1 MTEPPVEVA
10 SLPPVEVA
18 SLPPV
23 EVASLGPV
31 HVIGIG
37 GAGMSGIARILLARG
52 VAVSGSD
59 AKDSRRLAALRALGA
74 TVYVGHAAKQIG
86 PAKTVIASTAIKDS
100 NPELVVARERGIRIL
115 SRARA
120 LSIVMAEYQG
130 IAVAG
135 THGKTT
141 TTSMLT
147 VALQRCGADPSFAI
161 GSELNESGSNAHAG
175 SGNIFVAE
183 ADESDGSFLQLG
195 AVAGIVTNV
204 EPDHLDYWGSFEA
217 IEAGFAEFGR
227 GIGSRQGFVVVGV
240 DDPGGVRLAATLR
253 EADVDVRT
261 YGESGEAD
269 YRVEVVDRSGTGWS
283 FYTVIHGVRT
293 GPIRLRVPGRHNMLN
308 ATGALVCALGFG
320 FPVEAVIV
328 GLESFSGTRRRFE
341 FRGQAAGV
349 RVYDDY
355 AHHPT
360 EIAATL
366 HAARDVVGDG
376 RLVVAFQ
383 PHSYYRTALFI
394 EEFGQAL
401 SLADDVVV
409 LEVFGLGEEPIPGA
423 SGQMVAAN
431 VPLEPE
437 HVVFEPSWSKVPG
450 HLADR
455 ATPGDLVMTLGA
467 GDISMLGP
475 EVLALLERR
484 ERGVRVV
491 GPVAAS
497 NESKEPTR

>member
-1 MTEPPVEVA
+1 MTDD
-10 SLPPVEVA
+10 
-18 SLPPV
+18 
-23 EVASLGPV
+23 VASLGPV
-31 HVIGIG
+31 HIIGIG

-52 VAVSGSD
+52 VEVSGSD

-74 TVYVGHAAKQIG
+74 TVFVGHAANQIG
-86 PAKTVIASTAIKDS
+86 NSKTVVASTAIQQS
-100 NPELVVARERGIRIL
+100 NPELVAASERGVRIL

-120 LSIVMAEYQG
+120 LAIVMAEYRG

-147 VALQRCGADPSFAI
+147 VALQHCGADPSFAI

-175 SGNIFVAE
+175 SGDIFVAE

-195 AVAGIVTNV
+195 ANAGIVTNV
-204 EPDHLDYWGSFEA
+204 EPDHLDYWGSFDAVETA
-217 IEAGFAEFGR
+217 FVDFGK
-227 GIGSRQGFVVVGV
+227 GIGSRGGFVVVRV
-240 DDPGGVRLAATLR
+240 DDAGGMRLAKALR
-253 EADVDVRT
+253 ENDVDVRT
-261 YGESGEAD
+261 YGESEEAD
-269 YRVEVVDRSGTGWS
+269 FRVEVLERAGTGWS
-283 FYTVIHGVRT
+283 FYVVIHGVRS
-293 GPIRLRVPGRHNMLN
+293 GPIQLQVPGRHNMLD

-320 FPVEAVIV
+320 FPIEALIQ

-366 HAARDVVGDG
+366 HAARDVAGEG

-383 PHSYYRTALFI
+383 AHHYYRTALFTK
-394 EEFGQAL
+394 EFGQAL
-401 SLADDVVV
+401 SIADDVVV
-409 LEVFGLGEEPIPGA
+409 LEVFAPGEEPIPGA
-423 SGQMVAAN
+423 SGQQMAAN
-431 VPLEPE
+431 VELSPE

-450 HLADR
+450 HLAQR
-455 ATPGDLVMTLGA
+455 AQAGDLVMTLGA

-475 EVLALLERR
+475 EVLSLLEKR
-484 ERGVRVV
+484 ERAVQ
-491 GPVAAS
+491 A
-497 NESKEPTR
+497 